1 MLKSSGGRTPL
12 LPESLVYLYTAL
24 ILCLAYWASQ
34 NFSCV
39 KRDSSAYSFS
49 VIFSNSISIPPG
61 MLLREWYIRS
71 IGFLTGQNR
80 VPERTAWLT
89 WVNLE
94 LMSNQVSSI
103 LRHRYFYS
111 WKTTIIDYLMQFY
124 ASRVGVGD
132 WSQSP
137 QISKFNNVY
146 NIVEIIWVV
155 KAVMPRFAFHIS
167 TTRQLS
173 GFGQQISFSEAQFPY
188 LWNGNSHTY
197 FTVT

>member
-1 MLKSSGGRTPL
+1 MLTL
-12 LPESLVYLYTAL
+12 SLSFFL
-24 ILCLAYWASQ
+24 IQFPY
-34 NFSCV
+34 
-39 KRDSSAYSFS
+39 
-49 VIFSNSISIPPG
+49 PTG
-61 MLLREWYIRS
+61 MLLREWYIRG

-80 VPERTAWLT
+80 VPERRAWLR

-124 ASRVGVGD
+124 ASRAGVGG

-146 NIVEIIWVV
+146 NIAEIIWVV
-155 KAVMPRFAFHIS
+155 KAVMPQFAFHIC

-173 GFGQQISFSEAQFPY
+173 GFGQEFSLSEAHFPY
-188 LWNGNSHTY
+188 LWSGNSHTY